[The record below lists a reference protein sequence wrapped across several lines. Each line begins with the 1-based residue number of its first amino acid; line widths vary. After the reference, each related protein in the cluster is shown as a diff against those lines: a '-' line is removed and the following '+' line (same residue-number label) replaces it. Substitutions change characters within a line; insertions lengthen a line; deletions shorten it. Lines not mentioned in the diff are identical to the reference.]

1 LLGTAAR
8 LIKVPQFTSLWNLVL
23 YIHLHTLICDK
34 LIIKTVTVLMCINIT
49 KVKTNQNKKTIF
61 KQHTLAFP
69 YGTKLICMRCGIF
82 SKVGSNCFVKKLLES
97 GQRAS

>member
-8 LIKVPQFTSLWNLVL
+8 LSTVHIIVIISFTLTYMPCYLTNFNG
-23 YIHLHTLICDK
+23 
-34 LIIKTVTVLMCINIT
+34 KTVSVLMCIRIT
-49 KVKTNQNKKTIF
+49 NVYNRSKVKDYIQKKL
-61 KQHTLAFP
+61 TLAFP
-69 YGTKLICMRCGIF
+69 YGTKLICIKCGSF